1 MNISKLVQRLEE
13 IEKLVDEDLSNYGG
27 GGESLQLINSLI
39 EELIEIDLR
48 LEKGFKKHLSK
59 EKDEFL
65 DKLFKDGIDNGII
78 GEA

>member
-1 MNISKLVQRLEE
+1 MNISKLVARLEE
-13 IEKLVDEDLSNYGG
+13 IENHTT
-27 GGESLQLINSLI
+27 GEGLQLINSLI

-48 LEKGFKKHLSK
+48 LEKGFKEHLSK

-65 DKLFKDGIDNGII
+65 DKLFKNGIEDGII

>member
-1 MNISKLVQRLEE
+1 MNISKLVARLEE
-13 IEKLVDEDLSNYGG
+13 IENHTT
-27 GGESLQLINSLI
+27 GEGLKMINSLI

-48 LEKGFKKHLSK
+48 LEKGFKQHLSK

-65 DKLFKDGIDNGII
+65 DKLFKTGIDDGII

>member
-1 MNISKLVQRLEE
+1 MSKLVARLEE
-13 IEKLVDEDLSNYGG
+13 IENHTS
-27 GGESLQLINSLI
+27 GEGLKLINTLI

-48 LEKGFKKHLSK
+48 LEKGFKEHLSK

-65 DKLFKDGIDNGII
+65 DKLFKTGIEDGII

>member
-1 MNISKLVQRLEE
+1 MNISKLVARLEE
-13 IEKLVDEDLSNYGG
+13 IENHTS
-27 GGESLQLINSLI
+27 GEGLKLINSLI

-48 LEKGFKKHLSK
+48 LERGFKEHLSK

-65 DKLFKDGIDNGII
+65 DKLFKHGIEDGII

>member
-13 IEKLVDEDLSNYGG
+13 IENHTK
-27 GGESLQLINSLI
+27 GEGVELINSLI

-48 LEKGFKKHLSK
+48 LEKGFKEHLSK
-59 EKDEFL
+59 QKDDFL
-65 DKLFKDGIDNGII
+65 DKLFKDGIEDGII

>member
-13 IEKLVDEDLSNYGG
+13 IENHTT
-27 GGESLQLINSLI
+27 GEGLQLINSLI

-48 LEKGFKKHLSK
+48 LEKGFKEHLSK

-65 DKLFKDGIDNGII
+65 DKLFKNGIEDGII

>member
-1 MNISKLVQRLEE
+1 MNISKLVAKLEE
-13 IEKLVDEDLSNYGG
+13 IENHTS
-27 GGESLQLINSLI
+27 GEGLKLINSLI

-48 LEKGFKKHLSK
+48 LEKGFKKVLSK

-65 DKLFKDGIDNGII
+65 DELLQKGIDTGHI

>member
-13 IEKLVDEDLSNYGG
+13 IENHTS
-27 GGESLQLINSLI
+27 GEGLKLINSLI

-48 LEKGFKKHLSK
+48 LEKGFNEHLSK

>member
-1 MNISKLVQRLEE
+1 MNISKLVAKLEE
-13 IEKLVDEDLSNYGG
+13 IENHTS
-27 GGESLQLINSLI
+27 GEGLKLINSLI

-48 LEKGFKKHLSK
+48 LEKGFKKVLSK

-65 DKLFKDGIDNGII
+65 DDLLQKGIDTGQI

>member
-13 IEKLVDEDLSNYGG
+13 IENHTT
-27 GGESLQLINSLI
+27 GEGLQLINSLI

-48 LEKGFKKHLSK
+48 LEKGFKEHLSK
-59 EKDEFL
+59 QKDDFL
-65 DKLFKDGIDNGII
+65 DKLFKDGIEDGII

>member
-13 IEKLVDEDLSNYGG
+13 IENHTS
-27 GGESLQLINSLI
+27 GEGLKLINSLI

-48 LEKGFKKHLSK
+48 LEKGFKEHLSK
-59 EKDEFL
+59 QKDDFI
-65 DKLFKDGIDNGII
+65 DKMFQDGIEDGII

>member
-1 MNISKLVQRLEE
+1 MNISKLVARLEE
-13 IEKLVDEDLSNYGG
+13 IENHTT
-27 GGESLQLINSLI
+27 GEGLQLINSLI

-48 LEKGFKKHLSK
+48 LEKGFKEHLSK

-65 DKLFKDGIDNGII
+65 DKLFKSGIEDGII

>member
-13 IEKLVDEDLSNYGG
+13 IENHTT
-27 GGESLQLINSLI
+27 GEGLQLINSLI

-48 LEKGFKKHLSK
+48 LEKGFKEHLSK

-65 DKLFKDGIDNGII
+65 DKLFKHGIEDGII